1 MFLDEKVGEEVNW
14 YMRDKAAKLSH
25 IRVITFFTA
34 EATVTFRTRTMLVR
48 EVECASVLTDKRTCQ
63 ILGPDDGHFT
73 FHFATASCLQVP
85 VLYAARAVSISTDV
99 VVTHHFPISIA
110 HSKHQ
115 CHCCCNTDNACYSSV
130 HDRLNSTCAPQCWR
144 KRY

>member
-1 MFLDEKVGEEVNW
+1 
-14 YMRDKAAKLSH
+14 
-25 IRVITFFTA
+25 
-34 EATVTFRTRTMLVR
+34 MLVR

-99 VVTHHFPISIA
+99 VVTHHFPIGIA

-130 HDRLNSTCAPQCWR
+130 HDRLNSTCALSRITVLEKKVLTNHKWQSFYINALIPR
-144 KRY
+144 AGGIKLSLVSLPSLHPIFIVKV